1 MTQLAPT
8 LEAYFT
14 LRLIGQRQASPH
26 TVASYRDAFKLLLA
40 FAAQQTGRPPSRLQL
55 EDLDAKLIGAF
66 LDHLET
72 ERANAVRTRNA
83 RLAALHSMFR
93 FAALRHPEHAA
104 LIARVLAIPPKRT
117 ERAIVQFLSEDE
129 IDALLASPDRSRWI
143 GRRDHALLLV
153 AIETGLRVSE
163 LVGLRCQDVVL
174 GSGAHVRCFGKGRKE
189 RVTPLTAPTVAVL
202 RAWLQERHG
211 EPSEP
216 LFPVSRGGPLSRDA
230 VERLLAK
237 YCATAAQACP
247 TLLGK
252 KLAPHVLRHSCAVQ
266 LRRAG
271 VDQATLALWLGHES
285 IRTTDIYNNSRV
297 LHQAGE
303 KPQVS
308 RSRWGLNSAPP
319 PPTAP
324 HQSHP
329 PNPPLLQ
336 DPSPRRSRLPAGPS
350 SHATS
355 RREGVTRPGPLPQAA
370 HSDR

>member
-14 LRLIGQRQASPH
+14 QRLIGQRQASPH

-40 FAAQQTGRPPSRLQL
+40 FAARQTGRPPSRLQL

-117 ERAIVQFLSEDE
+117 DRAIVQFLSEDE

-202 RAWLQERHG
+202 RAWLRERHS

-216 LFPVSRGGPLSRDA
+216 LFPASRGGPLSRDA

-285 IRTTDIYNNSRV
+285 VRTTDIYSKSRV
-297 LHQAGE
+297 LQQAGE

-308 RSRWGLNSAPP
+308 RSWRRRNSV
-319 PPTAP
+319 
-324 HQSHP
+324 SD
-329 PNPPLLQ
+329 L
-336 DPSPRRSRLPAGPS
+336 RI
-350 SHATS
+350 
-355 RREGVTRPGPLPQAA
+355 AA
-370 HSDR
+370 V

>member
-1 MTQLAPT
+1 MTQLAPI

-55 EDLDAKLIGAF
+55 EDLDATLIGAF

-72 ERANAVRTRNA
+72 ERGNAVRTRNA

-117 ERAIVQFLSEDE
+117 ERAIVQFLTEDE

-163 LVGLRCQDVVL
+163 LVGLQCQDVVL

-202 RAWLQERHG
+202 RAWLRERQG

-216 LFPVSRGGPLSRDA
+216 LFPASRGG
-230 VERLLAK
+230 
-237 YCATAAQACP
+237 
-247 TLLGK
+247 
-252 KLAPHVLRHSCAVQ
+252 PHVLRHSCAVQ

-285 IRTTDIYNNSRV
+285 VRTTDIYNHADLSIKE
-297 LHQAGE
+297 QALARTTPRDVAPGRY
-303 KPQVS
+303 KPS
-308 RSRWGLNSAPP
+308 D
-319 PPTAP
+319 T
-324 HQSHP
+324 
-329 PNPPLLQ
+329 LLAFLE
-336 DPSPRRSRLPAGPS
+336 SL
-350 SHATS
+350 
-355 RREGVTRPGPLPQAA
+355 
-370 HSDR
+370 

>member
-117 ERAIVQFLSEDE
+117 ERAIVQFLTEDE

-153 AIETGLRVSE
+153 IETGLRVSE
-163 LVGLRCQDVVL
+163 LVGLRCQDVAL

-202 RAWLQERHG
+202 RAWLHERHG
-211 EPSEP
+211 EPSQP
-216 LFPVSRGGPLSRDA
+216 LFPASRGGPLSRDA
-230 VERLLAK
+230 VERHPPGTARQPPRPARPSSARNLPRTSF
-237 YCATAAQACP
+237 ATAAPSSCGGPGWTRPHSRYGSATRAFVRP
-247 TLLGK
+247 T
-252 KLAPHVLRHSCAVQ
+252 S
-266 LRRAG
+266 
-271 VDQATLALWLGHES
+271 
-285 IRTTDIYNNSRV
+285 TTMPTS
-297 LHQAGE
+297 
-303 KPQVS
+303 PS
-308 RSRWGLNSAPP
+308 RSRPWHAP
-319 PPTAP
+319 
-324 HQSHP
+324 SHEA
-329 PNPPLLQ
+329 
-336 DPSPRRSRLPAGPS
+336 SPRDVTSRPTLCSPS
-350 SHATS
+350 SKACDYADST
-355 RREGVTRPGPLPQAA
+355 GPPEPSWLASLHRVGIIA
-370 HSDR
+370 RSA

>member
-40 FAAQQTGRPPSRLQL
+40 FAAQQAGRPPSRLQL

-93 FAALRHPEHAA
+93 FAALRHPGHAA

-163 LVGLRCQDVVL
+163 LAGLRCRDVVL

-202 RAWLQERHG
+202 RAWLQESSWG
-211 EPSEP
+211 
-216 LFPVSRGGPLSRDA
+216 LAAWGSRETWSGSWCGWS
-230 VERLLAK
+230 
-237 YCATAAQACP
+237 
-247 TLLGK
+247 
-252 KLAPHVLRHSCAVQ
+252 
-266 LRRAG
+266 RAG
-271 VDQATLALWLGHES
+271 VAGDRCAARAPGRRRDRFQGGRRGQCCPAGS
-285 IRTTDIYNNSRV
+285 SVSGVISRV
-297 LHQAGE
+297 AGG
-303 KPQVS
+303 V
-308 RSRWGLNSAPP
+308 
-319 PPTAP
+319 
-324 HQSHP
+324 
-329 PNPPLLQ
+329 
-336 DPSPRRSRLPAGPS
+336 AG
-350 SHATS
+350 
-355 RREGVTRPGPLPQAA
+355 G
-370 HSDR
+370 